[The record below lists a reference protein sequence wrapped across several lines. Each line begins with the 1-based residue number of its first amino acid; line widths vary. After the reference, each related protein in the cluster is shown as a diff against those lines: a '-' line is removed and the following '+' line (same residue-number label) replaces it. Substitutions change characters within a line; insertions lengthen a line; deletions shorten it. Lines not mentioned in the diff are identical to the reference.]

1 MIGGIKKGIVFIL
14 FTISCNI
21 FFSQE
26 KYEVSSIPNELK
38 ENANAVVRNNS
49 TLIEILALDNMIIT
63 KRRVVTVLNKF
74 GDSHTKT
81 FEHYDDSRSI
91 QKLTVKVLDAQGEL
105 ITKYK
110 KSNFKD
116 MSAVSNGQ
124 LFMDDRIKH
133 LKHHPISYPYTIVF
147 ESTVKEKSTA
157 FLNNWVP
164 IGGYYVSLE
173 KSTFKLINYTNS
185 KCKFKSYNFKDYD
198 FKTLRAG
205 NKLSFSA
212 LHVKAVERENLSPD
226 FLIIMPWIRLALNT
240 FELKGE
246 IGKSENWKEFG
257 LWQYEKL
264 LANRDEIEQVT
275 KNKITA
281 LISDAPSRKEKIK
294 RIYNYVQDNTRYVG
308 VQLGIGGWQP
318 VTAKEVDRVKYGDC
332 KGLTNYTKAL
342 LKSQNIESYYS
353 VVNSDV
359 NKKDFEEDFASLQGN
374 HAFLCVPNE
383 GDNIWLECTS
393 QTIPFGFLGNST
405 DDRDVLVVTP
415 EGGKIVHTPI
425 YDENFNTFD
434 SNVKIILDSNGG
446 FKANYTSSSKGVQ
459 FYEQS
464 YKIELKSDKLK
475 EQYLKVWSYLNGVSV
490 NKKEL
495 KVDKDKVELIEK
507 LDISVSKYASKV
519 GDKLLVA
526 INPFNRLTQLPT
538 KYLDRKLPF
547 QTNRSFSDT
556 DQYTFQLPENYVI
569 EAIPESFTVE
579 SEFGSFKIEIESFDK
594 NQIKYTRKLTLF
606 EGNFSKEKYS
616 SYRDFIIQII
626 KKDNSK
632 FLLNKQS

>member
-26 KYEVSSIPNELK
+26 NYEVSSIPNELK

-91 QKLTVKVLDAQGEL
+91 QKLTVKVLDAKGEL

-110 KSNFKD
+110 KSDFKD

-556 DQYTFQLPENYVI
+556 DQYTFQLPENYLI
-569 EAIPESFTVE
+569 EAIPESFIVE

>member
-1 MIGGIKKGIVFIL
+1 M
-14 FTISCNI
+14 
-21 FFSQE
+21 
-26 KYEVSSIPNELK
+26 
-38 ENANAVVRNNS
+38 
-49 TLIEILALDNMIIT
+49 
-63 KRRVVTVLNKF
+63 
-74 GDSHTKT
+74 
-81 FEHYDDSRSI
+81 
-91 QKLTVKVLDAQGEL
+91 
-105 ITKYK
+105 
-110 KSNFKD
+110 
-116 MSAVSNGQ
+116 
-124 LFMDDRIKH
+124 
-133 LKHHPISYPYTIVF
+133 
-147 ESTVKEKSTA
+147 
-157 FLNNWVP
+157 
-164 IGGYYVSLE
+164 
-173 KSTFKLINYTNS
+173 
-185 KCKFKSYNFKDYD
+185 
-198 FKTLRAG
+198 
-205 NKLSFSA
+205 
-212 LHVKAVERENLSPD
+212 
-226 FLIIMPWIRLALNT
+226 
-240 FELKGE
+240 
-246 IGKSENWKEFG
+246 
-257 LWQYEKL
+257 
-264 LANRDEIEQVT
+264 
-275 KNKITA
+275 
-281 LISDAPSRKEKIK
+281 
-294 RIYNYVQDNTRYVG
+294 
-308 VQLGIGGWQP
+308 QLGIGGWQP

-475 EQYLKVWSYLNGVSV
+475 EQYLRMWSYLNGVSV

-556 DQYTFQLPENYVI
+556 DQYTFQLPENYLI

-616 SYRDFIIQII
+616 LYRDFIIQII

>member
-14 FTISCNI
+14 FTISFNI

-91 QKLTVKVLDAQGEL
+91 QKLTVKVLDAHGEL

-110 KSNFKD
+110 KSDFKD

-133 LKHHPISYPYTIVF
+133 LKYHPISYPYTIVF
-147 ESTVKEKSTA
+147 ESTIKEKSTA

-226 FLIIMPWIRLALNT
+226 FLIIMPWIRLALNK

-264 LANRDEIEQVT
+264 LANRDEIEEVT

-281 LISDAPSRKEKIK
+281 LISDAQSRKEKIK

-359 NKKDFEEDFASLQGN
+359 NKKDFEENFASLQGN

-475 EQYLKVWSYLNGVSV
+475 EQYLRIWNYLNGISV

-579 SEFGSFKIEIESFDK
+579 SEFGSFKIEIELFDK

-616 SYRDFIIQII
+616 SYRGFIIQII